1 MGIFGEICR
10 WMRVQLAGN
19 VKSGEE
25 EEGDQRETKKFR
37 SIRSFYPEG
46 VESNTFIIDA
56 MKTGNV
62 GRFLNHSCDP
72 NIFVQNIFQ
81 ETHDLRFPTV
91 AFFTCKFVKAGEE
104 LCWNYNYEVDSVPG
118 RRIDCH

>member
-1 MGIFGEICR
+1 MFT
-10 WMRVQLAGN
+10 N

-25 EEGDQRETKKFR
+25 EEGVQRETKKFR

-62 GRFLNHSCDP
+62 GEFLVFSFRREDGYTNQIMRD
-72 NIFVQNIFQ
+72 FV
-81 ETHDLRFPTV
+81 
-91 AFFTCKFVKAGEE
+91 
-104 LCWNYNYEVDSVPG
+104 S
-118 RRIDCH
+118 